1 MSLTPRTRR
10 RLIWA
15 VLAVYGVGLAF
26 AVLWPEH
33 IDKDAGAAYSWLQRL
48 VPVATYA
55 RVEFALN
62 IVLFVP
68 LGALLAALLRRRR
81 LAVVGLGWAVSL
93 TIEIIQG
100 TLLPGRTSSALDV
113 AANTLGAALG
123 VLGVVAA
130 ERLARRRDG
139 APRVAVPVHGA
150 PTSRG

>member
-1 MSLTPRTRR
+1 MSLRPPTRR

-33 IDKDAGAAYSWLQRL
+33 IDKDAGAAYSLLQRL
-48 VPVATYA
+48 VPVATYP
-55 RVEFALN
+55 RVEFVLN

-68 LGALLAALLRRRR
+68 MGALLAALLRRRR
-81 LAVVGLGWAVSL
+81 LAVIGLGWAVSL

-113 AANTLGAALG
+113 AANTLGAA
-123 VLGVVAA
+123 VGVVAVIAA
-130 ERLARRRDG
+130 ERLARRRDD
-139 APRVAVPVHGA
+139 APRVALSA
-150 PTSRG
+150 RGVSEPRA